1 MKKTYKT
8 GFKLGLGLFII
19 GVLFA
24 ALNHGLLEYV
34 NWTLNIFVGYPL
46 FLTLGLAFIIAPGPE
61 IGKLKD
67 GKDIKKLLT
76 DSKSS
81 DKIIWILFSL
91 LGIAGMFV
99 IIYYYGLQ

>member
-1 MKKTYKT
+1 MKRTVKT

-46 FLTLGLAFIIAPGPE
+46 FLGLGIGFIIAPGPI
-61 IGKLKD
+61 IGKIND
-67 GKDIKKLLT
+67 GKDLKKLIK
-76 DSKSS
+76 DSKTI
-81 DKIIWILFSL
+81 DKTVWIFFSL
-91 LGIAGMFV
+91 LGVAGMFV
-99 IIYYYGLQ
+99 IMFYYGLQ